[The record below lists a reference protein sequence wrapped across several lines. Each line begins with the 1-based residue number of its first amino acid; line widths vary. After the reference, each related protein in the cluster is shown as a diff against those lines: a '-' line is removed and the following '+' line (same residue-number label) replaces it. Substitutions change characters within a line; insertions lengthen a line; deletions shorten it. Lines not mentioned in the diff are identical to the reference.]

1 MADEMKHL
9 PLRRIVEGWVP
20 GPGLASWWE
29 KEGWR

>member
-1 MADEMKHL
+1 MAGEMKHL

-20 GPGLASWWE
+20 GLDWYWWE